1 MKKIFAITFLLILM
15 SGAVVFG
22 EDLTGVDLL
31 LKMDEKMKTEQKY
44 MEEEMILY
52 TSSGSERHRKVK
64 VWNKSTDGDNML
76 LKFVEPASVEG
87 TGFLMIEDD
96 MWLYLPALG
105 KVKRIAGSAKQG
117 SFMGSDLSYEDM
129 EALGSS
135 GFSED
140 YKAELLKKEKIENR
154 DTYLLNLSP
163 VDGELSYSKL
173 EVWID
178 SKMFLPL
185 QIFYYNENGEK
196 IKELKTFNYKMID
209 GRWTSMKMQM
219 KNLQKES
226 MTVLKVNEISFGKEI
241 EDKIFSTRFLE
252 MGN

>member
-1 MKKIFAITFLLILM
+1 
-15 SGAVVFG
+15 
-22 EDLTGVDLL
+22 
-31 LKMDEKMKTEQKY
+31 MDKLEKLNKRLSKL
-44 MEEEMILY
+44 EEENKRLNEI
-52 TSSGSERHRKVK
+52 SE
-64 VWNKSTDGDNML
+64 
-76 LKFVEPASVEG
+76 
-87 TGFLMIEDD
+87 
-96 MWLYLPALG
+96 
-105 KVKRIAGSAKQG
+105 
-117 SFMGSDLSYEDM
+117 
-129 EALGSS
+129 
-135 GFSED
+135 
-140 YKAELLKKEKIENR
+140 KKEKIENR

-185 QIFYYNENGEK
+185 QIFYYNENGGK